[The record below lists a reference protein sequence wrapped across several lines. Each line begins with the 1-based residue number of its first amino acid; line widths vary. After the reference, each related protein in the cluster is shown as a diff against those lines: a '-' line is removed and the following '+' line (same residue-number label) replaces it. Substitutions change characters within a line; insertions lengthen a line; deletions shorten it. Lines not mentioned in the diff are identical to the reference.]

1 MTVIGQAMYSK
12 RARVS
17 DDPDP
22 TRRMRNN
29 IADLFLSNDISAN
42 RAWEMFDDGI
52 ASGTR
57 HMKDLQKAGKKGQ
70 LPKNLNRD
78 LTKKMM
84 KKNNW
89 PPVY

>member
-1 MTVIGQAMYSK
+1 MTRISHVTYSK
-12 RARVS
+12 LARVS

-52 ASGTR
+52 ASGTM
-57 HMKDLQKAGKKGQ
+57 HMKDIQKAGKKGR
-70 LPKNLNRD
+70 LPKNLN
-78 LTKKMM
+78 
-84 KKNNW
+84 
-89 PPVY
+89 